1 MAQQGEVWIFAEQRD
16 GRLMPVSLE
25 LLNKG
30 KELAGQLSAPL
41 VAVLLGDQID
51 DLAQQLVSYGAQKVY
66 GLEHKKLRL
75 YQSGAYARLIADLIE
90 EHRPELFLLGATMIG
105 MDLGPRVAAK
115 VKTGLTAHCSDLYLE
130 EMQGQKKLIAA
141 VPGWGGNFVVKIAC
155 PQAAPQMATVRS
167 GVFEKPA
174 RVQSG
179 KGEIV
184 KIAAQITG
192 EDERVETVEMIES
205 PPAGMKLEDAEV
217 VVGGGWGF
225 QSIGG
230 FRLAEELA
238 EALGGATAGSRPA
251 MDAGWVTEDRMI
263 GSSGKTIAPKL
274 FVSAGASGA
283 MHFTTGFSK
292 AKVIVAI
299 DQNPKA
305 PIFEVA
311 DLGLAGDLGKII
323 PCLIQELKKEKSGV

>member
-16 GRLMPVSLE
+16 GNLMTVSLE

-30 KELAGQLSAPL
+30 KELAGQLSTPL
-41 VAVLLGDQID
+41 AAVLLGEQVD
-51 DLAQQLVSYGAQKVY
+51 DLAQQLVGYGAQKVY
-66 GLEHKKLRL
+66 ALENKKLKF
-75 YQSGAYARLIADLIE
+75 YQSGAYARLIAELIGT
-90 EHRPELFLLGATMIG
+90 HRPELFLLGATMIG
-105 MDLGPRVAAK
+105 MDLAPRVAAK

-155 PQAAPQMATVRS
+155 PKATPQMATVRS

-174 RVQSG
+174 KMQSG
-179 KGEIV
+179 NGQIV
-184 KIAAQITG
+184 KIAAAITS
-192 EDERVETVEMIES
+192 EDELAETVEMVES
-205 PPAGMKLEDAEV
+205 QPTGLKLEDADI

-225 QSIGG
+225 QSVGG

-238 EALGGATAGSRPA
+238 GTLGGATAGSRPA
-251 MDAGWVTEDRMI
+251 VDAGWVKEDRMI

-274 FVSAGASGA
+274 FISAGASGA

-311 DLGLAGDLGKII
+311 DIGLVGDLGKII
-323 PCLIQELKKEKSGV
+323 PCFLQELRKEKSGV

>member
-1 MAQQGEVWIFAEQRD
+1 MTQQGEVWIFAEQRD
-16 GRLMPVSLE
+16 GRLMSVSLE

-30 KELAGQLSAPL
+30 KELADQLSTRL

-51 DLAQQLVSYGAQKVY
+51 DLAQQIIDYGAHKVY
-66 GLEHKKLRL
+66 GLENKNLRL
-75 YQSGAYARLIADLIE
+75 YQSEAYARLIAELID
-90 EHRPELFLLGATMIG
+90 EHRPELFLLGATMVG
-105 MDLGPRVAAK
+105 MDLAPRVAAK

-130 EMQGQKKLIAA
+130 EMEGQKKLIAA

-155 PQAAPQMATVRS
+155 PQATPQMATVRS
-167 GVFEKPA
+167 GVFEKPEKKPG
-174 RVQSG
+174 R

-184 KIAAQITG
+184 KIAAQIMI
-192 EDERVETVEMIES
+192 EDERVETVEMVES
-205 PPAGMKLEDAEV
+205 HPVGLKLEDAEI

-225 QSIGG
+225 QSVGG
-230 FRLAEELA
+230 FHLAEEMA
-238 EALGGATAGSRPA
+238 EALGGVTAGSRPA
-251 MDAGWVTEDRMI
+251 VDAGWIKEDRMI

-299 DQNPKA
+299 DQNPNA

-311 DLGLAGDLGKII
+311 DIGLVGDLGKIL
-323 PCLIQELKKEKSGV
+323 PRFIQELKREKNEI